1 MTFDPARFGNKLARE
16 MPDAVI
22 YADGEGIIQFW
33 NYGAERIF
41 GYAEREALGQSL
53 DIIVPENLRQ
63 RHWMGYQKTM
73 RTGETRY
80 GASDLLAVPAIG
92 KDGTRISVEFTI
104 LPFHDD
110 VGRMVGIAA
119 VVRDVTRRFE
129 EMKQLRKEISA
140 LRMKKGAS
148 QAP

>member
-1 MTFDPARFGNKLARE
+1 MTFDPARFSDKLARE

-63 RHWMGYQKTM
+63 RHWMGSPKDDADG
-73 RTGETRY
+73 R
-80 GASDLLAVPAIG
+80 DAVRRERPARCAGDREGWHAHIG
-92 KDGTRISVEFTI
+92 RVYDSAIS
-104 LPFHDD
+104 
-110 VGRMVGIAA
+110 
-119 VVRDVTRRFE
+119 
-129 EMKQLRKEISA
+129 
-140 LRMKKGAS
+140 
-148 QAP
+148 